1 MGVLDIYGFEI
12 FEVKSC
18 LLTFPLHVCTLLTHS
33 FLPPSLPP
41 PSLPLSLLPS
51 PPLPSLP
58 PSSLTSIP
66 PSLPTHSFLP
76 PSLPPQHNNFEQFFI
91 NYCNEKLQQVFI
103 ELVLRQ
109 EQDEYVREGIE
120 WIYVDFFD
128 NTVICQLIEHVSVM

>member
-12 FEVKSC
+12 FKVRPC
-18 LLTFPLHVCTLLTHS
+18 LLIFFCMCV
-33 FLPPSLPP
+33 
-41 PSLPLSLLPS
+41 
-51 PPLPSLP
+51 
-58 PSSLTSIP
+58 PSSL
-66 PSLPTHSFLP
+66 PSSL
-76 PSLPPQHNNFEQFFI
+76 LPPQHNNFEQFFI

-120 WIYVDFFD
+120 WTYVDFFD